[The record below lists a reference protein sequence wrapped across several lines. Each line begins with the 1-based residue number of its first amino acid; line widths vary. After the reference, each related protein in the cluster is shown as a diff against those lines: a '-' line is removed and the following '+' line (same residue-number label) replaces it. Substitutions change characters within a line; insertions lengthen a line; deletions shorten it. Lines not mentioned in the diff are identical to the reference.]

1 MNKKKVFINIILVYL
16 IFFINSAYSFKN
28 RIIANV
34 GSEIISSYELKNKM
48 SRCIEKNE
56 GNIENCIEFRTDFE
70 NCLNIIGKRVVKTQ
84 EKTIHTDLV
93 SLYN

>member
-1 MNKKKVFINIILVYL
+1 MRLHWMKKVIDDINKQRIL
-16 IFFINSAYSFKN
+16 
-28 RIIANV
+28 
-34 GSEIISSYELKNKM
+34 ECYELKNKM

-70 NCLNIIGKRVVKTQ
+70 NCLNIIDKRIVKTQ